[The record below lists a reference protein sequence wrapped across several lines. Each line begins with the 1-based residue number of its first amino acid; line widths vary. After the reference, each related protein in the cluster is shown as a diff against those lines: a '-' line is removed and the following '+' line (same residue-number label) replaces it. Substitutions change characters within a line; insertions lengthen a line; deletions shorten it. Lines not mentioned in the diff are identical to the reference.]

1 MLVVNSVFETCRHS
15 AFSNVHPI
23 LYFAAQS
30 LSNTT
35 VLEVKAESSG
45 TGSYLPGVC
54 LLKKLFL
61 FLFCFPQKS

>member
-45 TGSYLPGVC
+45 TRSYLPGVC

-61 FLFCFPQKS
+61 FCFP